1 MLACRTDLI
10 LYKQV
15 LFASEKKEYITQKN
29 SQEYEQFE
37 TFFFIYFLSR
47 VKFC

>member
-15 LFASEKKEYITQKN
+15 LFASEKKEYITLHAWTAPKPT
-29 SQEYEQFE
+29 SSP
-37 TFFFIYFLSR
+37 TLILK
-47 VKFC
+47 V